1 MVQRGIGYAF
11 AGTPAFQKFVG
22 SRHSIRVNVER
33 PRRISDIWKA
43 QHSVVKHPLVKQF
56 PPDNHSQTSSQPKLE
71 RTSENEAPAIK
82 PAAAVLPG
90 EGRKNTVRVCEAIQ
104 GVFHEAGPN
113 VCGYSVRKESR
124 KEQPQQRKAAMA
136 S

>member
-1 MVQRGIGYAF
+1 
-11 AGTPAFQKFVG
+11 
-22 SRHSIRVNVER
+22 
-33 PRRISDIWKA
+33 
-43 QHSVVKHPLVKQF
+43 VVKHPLVKQF